1 MRTIKILEAMEPMP
15 IDNCTYTFEELSR
28 TVLPRLFDELRRSM
42 ASPLSASTFVG
53 PKSTTKEL
61 LSRVSRT
68 TDFPGCYVF
77 LDGED
82 PVYVGISRSVLKRLV
97 QHLNFD
103 SHYSA
108 SLVYRMATEDYPHEM
123 KRDQAM
129 RDEQFREIFF
139 SAQDRLRNMNVAY
152 VEINNDLELYVFEVF
167 AAMKLDTDTWNT
179 FRTH

>member
-1 MRTIKILEAMEPMP
+1 MP
-15 IDNCTYTFEELSR
+15 IDNCTYTFEQLSES
-28 TVLPRLFDELRRSM
+28 VLPEYFKELTTAM
-42 ASPLSASTFVG
+42 ESPLPASTFVG
-53 PKSTTKEL
+53 PKSATKDL
-61 LSRVSRT
+61 LSKVSKT

-77 LDGED
+77 LDGES
-82 PVYVGISRSVLKRLV
+82 PVYVGISRGVLKRLV

-108 SLVYRMATEDYPHEM
+108 SLVYRMAAEDYPHEM

-129 RDEQFREIFF
+129 KDEQFREVFF
-139 SAQDRLRNMNVAY
+139 SAQDRLRNMSVAF

-167 AAMKLDTDTWNT
+167 AAMQLDTDTWNT